1 MKTKHYTALF
11 AFVATFAISATV
23 AGFFKIEQGAF
34 VLWDETK
41 TAQKITE
48 LLSKDI
54 ANGRE
59 RILNE
64 DYAITTLSY
73 VDNSESLDDSNLP
86 SDFRQ
91 AWRAHMKAWRSH
103 SDFLNNTPRYVEV
116 SAHRTANE
124 YRTAN
129 ESSRRVRKLFSQNVN
144 EINRTWSKV
153 LKIAEKHGAEIPAGA
168 YQY

>member
-1 MKTKHYTALF
+1 MRDNIITMKTKHYTALF

-91 AWRAHMKAWRSH
+91 AWRTHMKAWRNH
-103 SDFLNNTPRYVEV
+103 SNFLIEGRNYKSNAQIRRIWSKNT
-116 SAHRTANE
+116 
-124 YRTAN
+124 
-129 ESSRRVRKLFSQNVN
+129 N
-144 EINRTWSKV
+144 EINRTWLKV